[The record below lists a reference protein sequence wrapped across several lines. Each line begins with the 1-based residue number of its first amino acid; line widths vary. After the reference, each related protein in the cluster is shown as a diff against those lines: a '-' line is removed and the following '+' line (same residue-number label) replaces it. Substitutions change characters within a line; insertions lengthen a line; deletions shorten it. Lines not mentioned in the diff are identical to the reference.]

1 MRIMDQLCE
10 SQILT
15 CKEYG
20 KAKIYLINQ
29 DCFPETNP
37 EQLKGLD
44 EQIQVRKEE
53 FGSLDDNLKQL
64 KEKLKEVSVGK
75 SNVTLKEELSATLA
89 EIKQLKEKI
98 QPFKE
103 SGAAM
108 LTEKDL
114 QKAENDLKKWQIEWK
129 RRKRGCT
136 DIVNNK
142 SWR

>member
-1 MRIMDQLCE
+1 MRIMDQLVE

-53 FGSLDDNLKQL
+53 FNGLEENLKQA

-75 SNVTLKEELSATLA
+75 SNS
-89 EIKQLKEKI
+89 
-98 QPFKE
+98 
-103 SGAAM
+103 SM
-108 LTEKDL
+108 
-114 QKAENDLKKWQIEWK
+114 
-129 RRKRGCT
+129 
-136 DIVNNK
+136 
-142 SWR
+142 